1 MTTLRISV
9 FLALLVGLSPGCGS
23 SPQPVDASKAKQSLI
38 AALDAWKR
46 GDRPESLKPVV
57 VQDMDWMNGAKLVA
71 YELAGNAKEDTLI
84 LRCPVKLKLVGADGK
99 ESERTVTYIVGTSP
113 VTTVF
118 REFSM

>member
-1 MTTLRISV
+1 MVFRPSIS
-9 FLALLVGLSPGCGS
+9 FLIAAGTFVGCGS
-23 SPQPVDASKAKQSLI
+23 SAPVDAPKAKQALV

-46 GDRPESLKPVV
+46 GDKPESLKPIV
-57 VQDMDWMNGAKLVA
+57 VQDMDWMGGAKLVS
-71 YELAGNAKEDTLI
+71 YELGDGKDDNLN

-99 ESERTVTYIVGTSP
+99 DVEKTVIYMVGTSP